1 VVLPDADL
9 GGVLRLPLYSLRTGI
24 LAELTFLI
32 VAAMLLINVVMVK
45 FAERDL
51 IEARIRTARLFVHA
65 IEKQAWMFM
74 PERGDLRAASS
85 NTRFIRSVE
94 ALKAD
99 GGFSDILLIDAKG
112 TPVAVTGAERR
123 SSGDAVVSALE
134 AVRTKSESASFR
146 GRTWG
151 VLWFEHKEFCLSVPL
166 SYENRVVG
174 GIHLRASLIPVYR
187 DLRKSQKII
196 FMYILLDTLVLVVV
210 GFYLLSRIV
219 VKPINR
225 LLKMTSEY
233 TEGELMPSLEESS
246 ANEIGELSRSL
257 NHMLRRLEQNKIEMK
272 NHVLSLEKANREL
285 QQAQDEIIR
294 SEKFASVGRL
304 GAGIAHEIGNPIGI
318 VLGYLELLEKNDVTE
333 TERKDFLERI
343 EDEITRIS
351 GIIRQLLDYSRPSEG
366 VREPVAVHEIVIKTL
381 DILGP
386 QPMME
391 DIQIDIETRATRD
404 TVYADP
410 NLLQQVFLNII
421 MNAADALA
429 EADSRNGS
437 DSKKSLGIRSRNTD
451 RKIEIIF
458 EDNGPGIPQED
469 LGRIFDPFYTTKEPG
484 KGTGLGLSVSYRI
497 VEDIGGT
504 LWAESTLG
512 KGTILRVGLPLSE
525 NS

>member
-1 VVLPDADL
+1 M
-9 GGVLRLPLYSLRTGI
+9 RLPLYSLRTGI

-32 VAAMLLINVVMVK
+32 AAAMLLINVVAVK

-51 IEARIRTARLFVHA
+51 IETRIRMARFFVHA
-65 IEKQAWMFM
+65 VEKQAWSFM
-74 PERGDLRAASS
+74 TQKGDLRSAGS
-85 NTRFIRSVE
+85 NALFTRNIE
-94 ALKAD
+94 ALKAE
-99 GGFSDILLIDAKG
+99 GGFSDILIIDAKG
-112 TPVAVTGAERR
+112 MPLVASGASGRSGGNPVA
-123 SSGDAVVSALE
+123 SALE
-134 AVRTKSESASFR
+134 AVRTKLESVSFT

-151 VLWFEHKEFCLSVPL
+151 VLWFAHKELRLSAPL
-166 SYENRVVG
+166 THEDRVVG
-174 GIHLRASLIPVYR
+174 GIHLRASLISVYG

-210 GFYLLSRIV
+210 GFFLLSRIV

-233 TEGELMPSLEESS
+233 TEGEMVPPFEETSS
-246 ANEIGELSRSL
+246 NEIGELSRSL
-257 NHMLRRLEQNKIEMK
+257 NNMLRRLEQNKIELK
-272 NHVLSLEKANREL
+272 NHVQSLEKANREL

-318 VLGYLELLEKNDVTE
+318 VLGYLELLGKKDVTE

-343 EDEITRIS
+343 EDEIIRIN
-351 GIIRQLLDYSRPSEG
+351 GIIRQLLEYSRPSEG
-366 VREPVAVHEIVIKTL
+366 VREPVAVHEIVLKTL
-381 DILGP
+381 AILGP

-391 DIQIDIETRATRD
+391 DIVVDVETHATRD
-404 TVYADP
+404 MVYADP

-429 EADSRNGS
+429 EGDRRNTS
-437 DSKKSLGIRSRNTD
+437 DSKKSLAIRSRNID
-451 RKIEIIF
+451 KNIEVIF

-497 VEDIGGT
+497 VEDAGGT
-504 LWAESTLG
+504 LRAESAPG
-512 KGTILRVGLPLSE
+512 RGTILRVGFPICE